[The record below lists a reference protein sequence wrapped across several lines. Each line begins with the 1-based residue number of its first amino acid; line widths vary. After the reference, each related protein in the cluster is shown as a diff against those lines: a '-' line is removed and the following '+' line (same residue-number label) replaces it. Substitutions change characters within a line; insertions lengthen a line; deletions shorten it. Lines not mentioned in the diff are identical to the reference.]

1 MEPLLKVKDLTVN
14 FTGRTG
20 RGRLRKNEA
29 GKAGDTERM
38 VYRQGEKEFTAVD
51 SVSFRLYPHEVMGI
65 VGGSGSGKSTVARA
79 VTRLLD
85 VSSGEIFLNGREIT
99 RAKGNARRE
108 IYRRIQ
114 MVFQSPA
121 ASFDPRRKLG
131 DSIGESLK
139 NSGMPGREIREE
151 VKRLLQQCGLPEE
164 YMDRYPHEVSGGECQ
179 RAAIAR
185 ALAIRPEILICDE
198 ATSALDVIVQ
208 KQIMDLLAELKEE
221 YGMSYLFISHDLALV
236 QDFCDRVIVMHNG
249 KVVEEGETDEVILNP
264 RNVYTRRL
272 IEAGLNIF

>member
-1 MEPLLKVKDLTVN
+1 MEALLEVKDITVN
-14 FTGRTG
+14 FAG
-20 RGRLRKNEA
+20 RGRLRKSETE
-29 GKAGDTERM
+29 KAGDKEHM
-38 VYRQGEKEFTAVD
+38 VYRQGKKEFTAVD
-51 SVSFRLYPHEVMGI
+51 SVSFRLYPHEVIGI
-65 VGGSGSGKSTVARA
+65 VGESGSGKSTVARA

-99 RAKGNARRE
+99 RAKGNARRK

-139 NSGMPGREIREE
+139 NGGMPGREVRGE
-151 VKRLLQQCGLPEE
+151 VKRLLQQCGLPEK

-185 ALAIRPEILICDE
+185 TLAIRPEILVCDE

-221 YGMSYLFISHDLALV
+221 YDMSYLFISHDLALV

-249 KVVEEGETDEVILNP
+249 KVVEEGKTDEVIMNP
-264 RNVYTRRL
+264 RNAYTRRL

>member
-1 MEPLLKVKDLTVN
+1 MEPLLEVKDLTVN

-29 GKAGDTERM
+29 GKAGDKEHM

-51 SVSFRLYPHEVMGI
+51 SVSFRLYPHEVIGI
-65 VGGSGSGKSTVARA
+65 VGESGSGKSTVGRA

-139 NSGMPGREIREE
+139 NGGMPGREIREE

-185 ALAIRPEILICDE
+185 ALAIRPEILVCDE

-236 QDFCDRVIVMHNG
+236 QDFCDRVIVMYNG
-249 KVVEEGETDEVILNP
+249 KVAEEGKTDEVIMNP
-264 RNVYTRRL
+264 RNAYTRRM